1 MAASGFA
8 GLGYQIVWT
17 RQLSLGLGHEAAAV
31 LATITAFFGG
41 LAVGA
46 FALGRRIERS
56 AHPLRWYAACEAV
69 VCVWGLVLAGLMA
82 PACGWLLE
90 RIGERPAPAWQWA
103 VSFLGSFLL
112 LLPSTAAMGATL
124 PAMERATA
132 ALSRRSAG
140 IASLYAA
147 NTAGAVLG
155 VVTAAFWL
163 VPALGL
169 VRTAVACAMLN
180 LLCAAAAEW
189 LSPGSRR
196 APAQAAADAPRRS
209 RLPWLLAVTG
219 LLGVGYEVLAV
230 RVLSQV
236 AEDTVYTFATLLAVY
251 LVGTALGAA
260 AWRRWAWSPG
270 AAAFRAT
277 GEGARHGGRLLLGL
291 AAACLAGALGLWN
304 AEVVLAA
311 ATRLFGG
318 GQPAA
323 LAAEAAVAVAAF
335 LPPTLAMGAVF
346 SALSSAAREEG
357 IGFSRC
363 LAINTVGAALA
374 PLAVGVV
381 LLPLIGAKS
390 VMVLIVLGYVALAA
404 GSAGVGAATGS
415 LAAAALAVALLAP
428 PLAFV
433 DVPAGGRLLSYRE
446 GSMAAVSVVEDAEGV
461 RRLRIDNRA
470 QEGSSATVLAD
481 ARQALL
487 PVLLHR
493 APHRALFLGL
503 GTGITATAASWD
515 RSLEVDAVEQL
526 PEVIDASPLFRAD
539 ADGEATPARLHVIAA
554 DARRFVRAATQRY
567 DVIVADNVHPARSG
581 TASLYT
587 AEHFAAVRSRLAPGG
602 LFCQWLPLHQLDLD
616 TLRTI
621 VASFRTAFPEGWA
634 LLATHSLQT
643 PVIGLVAHADGARF
657 DARAIEERL
666 RHAQL
671 SRPPEA
677 FGLQDKFALLGG
689 FVAGPHALARFSA
702 GAPLNTDD
710 RPVVAYLAP
719 RITYAPEGTPG
730 DRLLA
735 LLRSLEIQAAE
746 LVEDPADPGELQRL
760 EAYWRARDVFLAAG
774 LGVRPS
780 GDVRQMLSQVREPL
794 LAALRT
800 SADFRPAYDPLL
812 RMADALAGVDAAAGR
827 ALLRELADLQPRRP
841 EASRALQ
848 RLASPAP

>member
-31 LATITAFFGG
+31 LATVTAFFGG
-41 LAVGA
+41 LALGA

-56 AHPLRWYAACEAV
+56 GHPLRWYAVCEAV
-69 VCVWGLVLAGLMA
+69 VGVWGLVLAVLMA

-90 RIGERPAPAWQWA
+90 RIGERPAPLWQWSL
-103 VSFLGSFLL
+103 SFLGSFLV

-132 ALSRRSAG
+132 ALSRRGAS
-140 IASLYAA
+140 IAALYAA

-155 VVTAAFWL
+155 VLATAFWA

-169 VRTAVACAMLN
+169 ARTAVACAMLN
-180 LLCAAAAEW
+180 LLCTAAAAW
-189 LSPGSRR
+189 LSSGHRR
-196 APAQAAADAPRRS
+196 APAEPARDAPQRS
-209 RLPWLLAVTG
+209 RLPLLLAATG

-236 AEDTVYTFATLLAVY
+236 AEDTVFTFATLLAVY

-260 AWRRWAWSPG
+260 AWRRGARGAG
-270 AAAFRAT
+270 AAAFGAT
-277 GEGARHGGRLLLGL
+277 GDAAHRGGRLLLGL

-304 AEVVLAA
+304 AEALLAA
-311 ATRLFGG
+311 ATRLFGA

-346 SALSSAAREEG
+346 SALASEARDEG
-357 IGFSRC
+357 FGFSRC
-363 LAINTVGAALA
+363 LAANTVGAALA
-374 PLAVGVV
+374 PLLVGVV
-381 LLPLIGAKS
+381 LLPLLGAKS

-404 GSAGVGAATGS
+404 ASAGVGAASGS
-415 LAAAALAVALLAP
+415 LAAAALAVAVLAP

-433 DVPAGGRLLSYRE
+433 DLPPGGRLLRYRE
-446 GSMAAVSVVEDAEGV
+446 GAMAAVSVVEDAAGV

-487 PVLLHR
+487 PVLLHD
-493 APHRALFLGL
+493 APRRALFLGL

-515 RSLEVDAVEQL
+515 RSLQVDAVELL
-526 PEVIDASPLFRAD
+526 PEVIDASPLFLRD
-539 ADGEATPARLHVIAA
+539 PDGEATRLRVVAA

-581 TASLYT
+581 SASLYT
-587 AEHFAAVRSRLAPGG
+587 AEHFGAVRSRLAPGG

-621 VASFRTAFPEGWA
+621 VASFRSAFPEGWA
-634 LLATHSLQT
+634 LLATHSLET
-643 PVIGLVAHADGARF
+643 PVLGLMAHADGARF
-657 DARAIEERL
+657 DARRIEERL

-671 SRPPEA
+671 SHPPEA
-677 FGLQDKFALLGG
+677 FGLQDPFALLGG
-689 FVAGPHALARFSA
+689 FVAGPRSLARFSA

-719 RITYAPEGTPG
+719 RITYAPDGTPG

-735 LLRSLEIQAAE
+735 LLRSLEIHASE
-746 LVEDPADPGELQRL
+746 LVGDAEDPDQSRRL

-774 LGVRPS
+774 LGVQPTA
-780 GDVRQMLSQVREPL
+780 DVRSMLSRVREPL
-794 LAALRT
+794 LAALRA
-800 SADFRPAYDPLL
+800 SPDFRPAYDPLL
-812 RMADALAGVDAAAGR
+812 RMAGALAAVDAEAGR
-827 ALLRELADLQPRRP
+827 ALLQELAVLQPQRP
-841 EASRALQ
+841 EAGQGLQ